1 MNEAELYNRIEHFI
15 KTIDFVSYAMTVS
28 SLALAIVSILLSLY
42 FFRSGY
48 RTNKETTDLL
58 QKTEQQISF
67 LKELFDKMIDTSFG
81 LIVRQSDAMQ
91 EKLFTSIGYTE
102 TKKVINYETEI
113 IAFIAKN
120 RKTNMEE
127 IYQSYPF
134 LDKQEINGIVDTF
147 EKRELI
153 EKTGLDVYF
162 REKYNKKIS
171 SSEENNTNL

>member
-1 MNEAELYNRIEHFI
+1 MNETELYSRIEYFI

-28 SLALAIVSILLSLY
+28 SLILAIVSILLSLY

-81 LIVRQSDAMQ
+81 LIVKQSDAMQ
-91 EKLFTSIGYTE
+91 EKLFTTIGYTE

-120 RKTNMEE
+120 KTTNMEE
-127 IYQSYPF
+127 IYQYYPF
-134 LDKQEINGIVDTF
+134 LEKQDIDSIVDAF
-147 EKRELI
+147 EKRRLI
-153 EKTGLDVYF
+153 EKTGLNVSF
-162 REKYNKKIS
+162 REKYDRKIS